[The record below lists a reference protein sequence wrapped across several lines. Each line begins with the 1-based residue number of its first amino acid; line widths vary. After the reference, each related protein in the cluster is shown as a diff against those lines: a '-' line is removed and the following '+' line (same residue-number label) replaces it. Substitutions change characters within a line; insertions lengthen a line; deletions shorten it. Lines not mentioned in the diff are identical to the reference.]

1 VISSFVSI
9 ALDVKLGRRFLFL
22 FHSRGEFEEEKK
34 AYLKLILYTTTP
46 RKDEREI
53 RDTILARELCF

>member
-22 FHSRGEFEEEKK
+22 FLSRGEFEEERK